1 MKNNFDKLNFFFKS
15 KEKELLINQVN
26 EIISSFYIGIIKHI
40 AIRNNISISLS
51 GDESKENTG
60 DLFGKSKT
68 DIYNL
73 TNTKKIEVLLQ
84 SQEKKIILTDYKNY
98 KKFNRKVL
106 SINGYE
112 YEKDIA
118 TFIKDELNI
127 DNMEL
132 MNFCRNYPALL
143 FSETS
148 KYLINSDGYIN
159 DQLSFN
165 EKNHILELRKSIFS
179 LKKDGTKIKSLFSKI
194 KSEAIYKKL
203 NFLIY

>member
-1 MKNNFDKLNFFFKS
+1 MKNNFDKLNFFFQS

-51 GDESKENTG
+51 GDESKENIG
-60 DLFGKSKT
+60 DLFGKSNI

-98 KKFNRKVL
+98 KKFNRDIL
-106 SINGYE
+106 SINGYDF
-112 YEKDIA
+112 EKDIA

-127 DNMEL
+127 NNMEL
-132 MNFCRNYPALL
+132 INFCKNYPVLL

-148 KYLINSDGYIN
+148 KYLTNSNGYIK

-165 EKNHILELRKSIFS
+165 EKNHILELKINFS
-179 LKKDGTKIKSLFSKI
+179 LKKMVLKLNSFFKI
-194 KSEAIYKKL
+194 KSEAIYKT
-203 NFLIY
+203 

>member
-1 MKNNFDKLNFFFKS
+1 MKNNIDKLNFFFQS

-26 EIISSFYIGIIKHI
+26 EIISSFYIGVIKHI
-40 AIRNNISISLS
+40 SIRDNINISLN
-51 GDESKENTG
+51 GDESKDDIG
-60 DLFGKSKT
+60 DLFGRSNI
-68 DIYNL
+68 DVYNL
-73 TNTKKIEVLLQ
+73 TNSKKIEILLQ
-84 SQEKKIILTDYKNY
+84 SQNKKIILTDYKNY
-98 KKFNRKVL
+98 KKFNKNFL

-112 YEKDIA
+112 YEKDIT
-118 TFIKDELNI
+118 TFIKNELNI

-132 MNFCRNYPALL
+132 INFCKNYPVLL

-159 DQLSFN
+159 DQLSFD

-179 LKKDGTKIKSLFSKI
+179 LKKDGIKIKTLFSKI
-194 KSEAIYKKL
+194 KTEAIYKKL

>member
-1 MKNNFDKLNFFFKS
+1 MKNNFDKLNFFFQS

-40 AIRNNISISLS
+40 AIKNDVDISLS
-51 GDESKENTG
+51 GDESKENIG
-60 DLFGKSKT
+60 DLFGRSNI

-73 TNTKKIEVLLQ
+73 SNTKKIDILLN
-84 SQEKKIILTDYKNY
+84 SKNKKIILTDYKNY
-98 KKFNRKVL
+98 KKFNRDIL
-106 SINGYE
+106 SINGYDF
-112 YEKDIA
+112 EKDIA

-127 DNMEL
+127 NNMEL
-132 MNFCRNYPALL
+132 INFCKNYPVLL

-159 DQLSFN
+159 DQLFFN

-179 LKKDGTKIKSLFSKI
+179 LKKDGTKIKTLFSKI

>member
-1 MKNNFDKLNFFFKS
+1 MKNNFDKLNYFFQS
-15 KEKELLINQVN
+15 QEKELLINQVT
-26 EIISSFYIGIIKHI
+26 EMISSFYIGIIKHI

-132 MNFCRNYPALL
+132 MNFCKNYPVLL

>member
-1 MKNNFDKLNFFFKS
+1 MKNNIDKLNFFFQS

-26 EIISSFYIGIIKHI
+26 EITSSFYIGIIKHI
-40 AIRNNISISLS
+40 SIRDNTNISLN
-51 GDESKENTG
+51 GDESKNDTG
-60 DLFGKSKT
+60 DLFGRSNI
-68 DIYNL
+68 DVYNL
-73 TNTKKIEVLLQ
+73 TNSKKIEILLQ
-84 SQEKKIILTDYKNY
+84 SQNKKIILTDYKNY
-98 KKFNRKVL
+98 KKFNKNFL

-112 YEKDIA
+112 YEKDIT
-118 TFIKDELNI
+118 TFIKNELNI

-132 MNFCRNYPALL
+132 INFCKNYPVLL

-179 LKKDGTKIKSLFSKI
+179 LKKDGIKIKTLFSKI
-194 KSEAIYKKL
+194 KTEAIYKKL

>member
-1 MKNNFDKLNFFFKS
+1 MKNNIDKLNFFFQS
-15 KEKELLINQVN
+15 KEKVLLINQVN
-26 EIISSFYIGIIKHI
+26 ELISSFYIGIIKHI
-40 AIRNNISISLS
+40 AIRNDVGISLS
-51 GDESKENTG
+51 GDESKENIG
-60 DLFGKSKT
+60 DLFERSNI

-73 TNTKKIEVLLQ
+73 SNTKKIDILLN
-84 SQEKKIILTDYKNY
+84 SQNKKIILTDYKNY
-98 KKFNRKVL
+98 KKFNRDIL
-106 SINGYE
+106 SINGYDF
-112 YEKDIA
+112 EKDIA

-127 DNMEL
+127 NNMEL
-132 MNFCRNYPALL
+132 INFCKNYPVLL

-148 KYLINSDGYIN
+148 KYLTNSNGYIK

-179 LKKDGTKIKSLFSKI
+179 LKKDGTKIKTLFSKI

>member
-1 MKNNFDKLNFFFKS
+1 MKNNIDKLNFFFQS

-26 EIISSFYIGIIKHI
+26 EIISSFYIGVIKHI
-40 AIRNNISISLS
+40 SIRDNINISLN
-51 GDESKENTG
+51 GDESKDDIG
-60 DLFGKSKT
+60 DLFGRSNI
-68 DIYNL
+68 DVYNL
-73 TNTKKIEVLLQ
+73 TNSKKIEILLQ
-84 SQEKKIILTDYKNY
+84 SQNKKIILTDYKNY
-98 KKFNRKVL
+98 KKFNKNFL

-112 YEKDIA
+112 CEKDIT
-118 TFIKDELNI
+118 TFIKNELNI

-132 MNFCRNYPALL
+132 INFCKNYPVLL

-148 KYLINSDGYIN
+148 KYLINNDGYIN

-179 LKKDGTKIKSLFSKI
+179 LKKDGIKIKTLFSKI
-194 KSEAIYKKL
+194 KTEAIYKKL

>member
-1 MKNNFDKLNFFFKS
+1 MKNNIDKLNFFFQS

-26 EIISSFYIGIIKHI
+26 EITSSFYIGVIKHI
-40 AIRNNISISLS
+40 SIRNNINISLN
-51 GDESKENTG
+51 GDESKDDIG
-60 DLFGKSKT
+60 DLFGRSNI
-68 DIYNL
+68 DVYNL
-73 TNTKKIEVLLQ
+73 TNSKKIEILLQ
-84 SQEKKIILTDYKNY
+84 SQNKKIILTDYKNY
-98 KKFNRKVL
+98 KKFNKNFL

-112 YEKDIA
+112 YEKDIT
-118 TFIKDELNI
+118 TFIKNELNI

-132 MNFCRNYPALL
+132 INFCKNYPVLL

-148 KYLINSDGYIN
+148 KYLINNDGYVN

-179 LKKDGTKIKSLFSKI
+179 LKKDGIKIKTLFSKI
-194 KSEAIYKKL
+194 KTEAIYKKL

>member
-1 MKNNFDKLNFFFKS
+1 MKNNFDKLNFFFQS

-40 AIRNNISISLS
+40 AIRNDISISLS
-51 GDESKENTG
+51 GDESKENIG
-60 DLFGKSKT
+60 DLFGKSNI

-106 SINGYE
+106 SISGYE

>member
-1 MKNNFDKLNFFFKS
+1 MKNNIDKLNFFFQS

-26 EIISSFYIGIIKHI
+26 EIISSFYIGVIKHI
-40 AIRNNISISLS
+40 SIRDNINISLN
-51 GDESKENTG
+51 GDESKDDIG
-60 DLFGKSKT
+60 DLFGRSNI
-68 DIYNL
+68 DVYNL
-73 TNTKKIEVLLQ
+73 TNSKKIEILLQ
-84 SQEKKIILTDYKNY
+84 SQNKKIILTDYKNY
-98 KKFNRKVL
+98 KKFNKNFL

-112 YEKDIA
+112 YEKDIT
-118 TFIKDELNI
+118 TFIKNELNI

-132 MNFCRNYPALL
+132 INFCKNYPVLL

-179 LKKDGTKIKSLFSKI
+179 LKKDGIKIKTLFSKI
-194 KSEAIYKKL
+194 KTEAIYKKL

>member
-1 MKNNFDKLNFFFKS
+1 MKNNFDKLNFFFQS

-132 MNFCRNYPALL
+132 MNFCKNYPVLL

>member
-1 MKNNFDKLNFFFKS
+1 MKNNIDKLNFFFQS

-26 EIISSFYIGIIKHI
+26 EIISSFYIGVIKHI
-40 AIRNNISISLS
+40 SIRDNINISLN
-51 GDESKENTG
+51 GDESKDDIG
-60 DLFGKSKT
+60 DLFGRSNI
-68 DIYNL
+68 DVYNL
-73 TNTKKIEVLLQ
+73 TNSKKIEILLQ
-84 SQEKKIILTDYKNY
+84 SQNKKIILTDYKNY
-98 KKFNRKVL
+98 KKFNKNFL

-112 YEKDIA
+112 YEKDIT
-118 TFIKDELNI
+118 TFIKNELNI

-132 MNFCRNYPALL
+132 INFCKNYPVLL

-148 KYLINSDGYIN
+148 KYLINNDGYIN

-179 LKKDGTKIKSLFSKI
+179 LKKDGIKIKTLFSKI
-194 KSEAIYKKL
+194 KTEAIYKKL

>member
-1 MKNNFDKLNFFFKS
+1 MKNNIDKLNFFFQS
-15 KEKELLINQVN
+15 KEKALLINQVN
-26 EIISSFYIGIIKHI
+26 ELISSFYIGIIKHI
-40 AIRNNISISLS
+40 AIKNDVGISLS
-51 GDESKENTG
+51 GDESKENIG
-60 DLFGKSKT
+60 DLFGRSNI

-73 TNTKKIEVLLQ
+73 SNTKKIDILLN
-84 SQEKKIILTDYKNY
+84 SQNKKIILTDYKNY
-98 KKFNRKVL
+98 KKFNRDIL
-106 SINGYE
+106 SINGYDF
-112 YEKDIA
+112 EKDIA

-127 DNMEL
+127 NNMEL
-132 MNFCRNYPALL
+132 INFCKNYPVLL

-148 KYLINSDGYIN
+148 KYLTNSNGYIK

-179 LKKDGTKIKSLFSKI
+179 LKKDGTKIKTLFSKI

>member
-1 MKNNFDKLNFFFKS
+1 MKNNFDKLNFFFQS

>member
-1 MKNNFDKLNFFFKS
+1 MKNNIDKLNFFFQS

-26 EIISSFYIGIIKHI
+26 EITSSFYIGVIKHI
-40 AIRNNISISLS
+40 SIRNNINISLN
-51 GDESKENTG
+51 GDESKDDIG
-60 DLFGKSKT
+60 DLFGRSNI
-68 DIYNL
+68 DVYNL
-73 TNTKKIEVLLQ
+73 TNSKKIEILLQ
-84 SQEKKIILTDYKNY
+84 SQNKKIILTDYKNY
-98 KKFNRKVL
+98 KKFNKNFL

-112 YEKDIA
+112 YEKDIT
-118 TFIKDELNI
+118 TFIKNELNI

-132 MNFCRNYPALL
+132 INFCKNYPVLL

-179 LKKDGTKIKSLFSKI
+179 LKKDGIKIKTLFSKI
-194 KSEAIYKKL
+194 KTEAIYKKL